1 MKTSYVYCIFRLD
14 RKFYKRINKDLISRG
29 YKHVKAIVP
38 TISVLKKSRKGKNEY
53 EDVPL
58 LFNYGFIRM
67 RSDKA
72 FDRYYLNKIK
82 RDIPGILSFMK
93 SLDYKPKRKR
103 LRIDNAEDFDDY
115 SVVATIS
122 RDEVIMYKHMA
133 KANKIYSVD
142 DITRVGIGDYV
153 ILRGYPFEGIPAI
166 LLESNL
172 NTKKMLVKL
181 YPETDGNL
189 EIEVP
194 MENVLYSAYHESDE
208 YKLYST
214 DSEKDISQIPDG
226 STEELLMNRQY

>member
-93 SLDYKPKRKR
+93 SLDHKPKRKR

-122 RDEVIMYKHMA
+122 RGEVIRYKHMA

-142 DITRVGIGDYV
+142 DITRIGIGDYV

-214 DSEKDISQIPDG
+214 DFEKDISQIPDG